1 MSTKES
7 ETSNQSPQVS
17 PAETPSPR
25 ATVEE
30 LEQVGKRVATAKA
43 EEADPLDTHA
53 QMFYMYGPRLRNT
66 LMLMSKKAL
75 VRLVF
80 SLIQHP
86 LNDKEVK
93 TRQKIE
99 QDAFQIADQML
110 TSKYFM
116 ILATYMDTVN
126 KMQDNTEK
134 AGQATESVVESK

>member
-1 MSTKES
+1 MS
-7 ETSNQSPQVS
+7 ETNNQATQ
-17 PAETPSPR
+17 TPSI
-25 ATVEE
+25 EE
-30 LEQVGKRVATAKA
+30 LAKVGEKLASSKA
-43 EEADPLDTHA
+43 NEADPLDTHA

-86 LNDKEVK
+86 LNDKEIK
-93 TRQKIE
+93 MREKIE

-116 ILATYMDTVN
+116 ILGSYMDVVT
-126 KMQDNTEK
+126 KMQEDQNNT
-134 AGQATESVVESK
+134 GQKTEPVVESKEEVKTDG